1 MSEREV
7 NNFGNANAKGMP
19 SYVWCVLLC
28 VKAFRLSLSLSLS
41 KEEEED
47 YKNE

>member
-7 NNFGNANAKGMP
+7 NFGNANAKGMP

-28 VKAFRLSLSLSLS
+28 VKAFRLSLSLSF

-47 YKNE
+47 SKNE

>member
-7 NNFGNANAKGMP
+7 NFGNVNAKGMP

-28 VKAFRLSLSLSLS
+28 VAFRLSLSLS
-41 KEEEED
+41 KEEED
-47 YKNE
+47 